1 MFDYK
6 HVKKTDG
13 RMNSIIKSHIIVNR
27 NVQNEA
33 IKNKIERLWRPKTT
47 VFQS

>member
-13 RMNSIIKSHIIVNR
+13 RMNSIIKNHIIVNR
-27 NVQNEA
+27 NVQNKA
-33 IKNKIERLWRPKTT
+33 IKNKNERLWRPKATG
-47 VFQS
+47 FQS